1 MHDGGDERQIQG
13 LEGPAGPSLLA
24 MYECPKVLSF
34 DCPNTKP
41 LLWWKLSF
49 ELDSA
54 MVFWSSEI
62 F

>member
-1 MHDGGDERQIQG
+1 VYSNGDERRIQG

-24 MYECPKVLSF
+24 MYECLKVLSF
-34 DCPNTKP
+34 DCPSTNP

-54 MVFWSSEI
+54 MVF
-62 F
+62 